1 MLGYPLHPVAA
12 SVSEELNLT
21 FYVHVMN
28 SSLGS
33 HTWLMPLILNSTNN
47 STIPNGKDSHEW
59 FAVPLNCSDMWLE
72 WHFGLMIPNL
82 NFDIYGVFFPF
93 SWSSHLPNTVF
104 LKEVYGSV
112 QISLNYCIEQLFS
125 MCFSCWLSY
134 SQHLISEYL
143 GWLEKSSFFKKRFV
157 YYYYVLMWVCVH
169 HMYVGAFRGQ
179 RSLLISWNWSNRYCE
194 VPIGDARTW
203 TPRFRFLQVLCK
215 NSIMFS

>member
-1 MLGYPLHPVAA
+1 MLGYPLHPVAT

-33 HTWLMPLILNSTNN
+33 PTWLMPLILNSTNN

-82 NFDIYGVFFPF
+82 NFDIYGVFFSFPDH
-93 SWSSHLPNTVF
+93 SIYSIQCS
-104 LKEVYGSV
+104 LKVYGSV
-112 QISLNYCIEQLFS
+112 QISPNYCIERLFS

-134 SQHLISEYL
+134 PQHLICEYL
-143 GWLEKSSFFKKRFV
+143 GWLEKSSFLKKDLFSNIMCLCEFV
-157 YYYYVLMWVCVH
+157 CTTCM
-169 HMYVGAFRGQ
+169 
-179 RSLLISWNWSNRYCE
+179 
-194 VPIGDARTW
+194 
-203 TPRFRFLQVLCK
+203 
-215 NSIMFS
+215 